1 MDLLGRRLWEMFVE
15 MAKVVRNAKG
25 IRMYKISTPSWDF
38 GEFRVVIVLSVGVLL
53 KDQFLPNKHDYMTW
67 LSPSFGNLICG

>member
-1 MDLLGRRLWEMFVE
+1 MFVE

-38 GEFRVVIVLSVGVLL
+38 GEFRVVIVRTLSRC
-53 KDQFLPNKHDYMTW
+53 P
-67 LSPSFGNLICG
+67 P